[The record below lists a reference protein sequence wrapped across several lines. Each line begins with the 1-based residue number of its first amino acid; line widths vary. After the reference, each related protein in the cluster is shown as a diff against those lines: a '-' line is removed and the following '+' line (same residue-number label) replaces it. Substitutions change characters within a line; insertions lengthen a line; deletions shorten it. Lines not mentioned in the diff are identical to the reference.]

1 MKGEILKIL
10 RETDGYVSGQDLCDR
25 LEVSRTAVW
34 KVIRQLEQE
43 GYGIDAVRN
52 RGYRLA
58 SCPDRLTKEELDA
71 CIRGNWAGKTVYHY
85 EETGSTNDRAKE
97 LAAAGC
103 PHGTLVTAEEQTAG
117 RGRRGRSWSS
127 PSGTAVYMSLVLR
140 PKLPPTSASM
150 VTLVAELAVSAA
162 VKKVTGAE
170 SRIKWPNDLVVG
182 NKKICGILTEMS
194 AELDCIHY
202 VVIGIGINT
211 GQREF
216 PEEISSTATS
226 LFLETGKPVNRCRL
240 VAAVM
245 EELEGYYESYC
256 RAGDL
261 SLLKEEYNRELAGA
275 GGEVRVLSPAGEY
288 TGVSR
293 GIDEEGR
300 LLVDRADGTR
310 ECVVSGEVSVRGLYG
325 YV

>member
-140 PKLPPTSASM
+140 PKLPPASASM
-150 VTLVAELAVSAA
+150 VTLVAALAVSAA
-162 VKKVTGAE
+162 VKK
-170 SRIKWPNDLVVG
+170 
-182 NKKICGILTEMS
+182 
-194 AELDCIHY
+194 
-202 VVIGIGINT
+202 
-211 GQREF
+211 
-216 PEEISSTATS
+216 
-226 LFLETGKPVNRCRL
+226 
-240 VAAVM
+240 
-245 EELEGYYESYC
+245 
-256 RAGDL
+256 
-261 SLLKEEYNRELAGA
+261 
-275 GGEVRVLSPAGEY
+275 
-288 TGVSR
+288 
-293 GIDEEGR
+293 
-300 LLVDRADGTR
+300 
-310 ECVVSGEVSVRGLYG
+310 
-325 YV
+325 